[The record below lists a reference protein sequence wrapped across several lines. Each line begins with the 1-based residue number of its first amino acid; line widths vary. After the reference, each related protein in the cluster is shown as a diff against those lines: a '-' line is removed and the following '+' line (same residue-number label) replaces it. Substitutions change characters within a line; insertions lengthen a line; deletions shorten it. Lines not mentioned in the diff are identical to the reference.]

1 MKTITLSNALL
12 DLPNIISSVIK
23 NNEETVIATDDGAV
37 IVVDQGNW
45 NSIIETLRLLKDK
58 KSLQALLQGHKNRD
72 EDTLNGKLVKQVFYD
87 V

>member
-12 DLPNIISSVIK
+12 DLPNIISSAIK